1 MWGLEKKL
9 TPKRFEDKATT
20 ERCAKAVEKFG
31 LTKREGEILLF
42 VAQGQNAAAIA
53 ESEVISLNTARTHI
67 SRIHRKMNVHNQQE
81 LLRRLKE
88 P

>member
-1 MWGLEKKL
+1 MMANA
-9 TPKRFEDKATT
+9 DK
-20 ERCAKAVEKFG
+20 
-31 LTKREGEILLF
+31 
-42 VAQGQNAAAIA
+42 VAAEANAAAIA

-88 P
+88 M

>member
-1 MWGLEKKL
+1 M
-9 TPKRFEDKATT
+9 
-20 ERCAKAVEKFG
+20 
-31 LTKREGEILLF
+31 F